1 MCYSGAFILHLISC
15 NYTSRNG
22 KIKEVKKWDKI
33 PVFIIEIVV
42 GMRKVDNKHQNW
54 KDRRD
59 ATTEGDIEAHGRI
72 IWSKRHHP

>member
-42 GMRKVDNKHQNW
+42 GMRKVDNKHQN
-54 KDRRD
+54 
-59 ATTEGDIEAHGRI
+59 
-72 IWSKRHHP
+72 